1 MAAPDAAVG
10 CAFRFLSLTAAAAD
24 ACGAGDADAVA
35 VAPPEEGARWIG
47 KLVGREAADAD
58 GVEEEDAAASGFAG
72 AAAMDTPEGADMVKA
87 RNHGRRSR

>member
-1 MAAPDAAVG
+1 M
-10 CAFRFLSLTAAAAD
+10 SLATDAAD
-24 ACGAGDADAVA
+24 ACGAGEADA

-58 GVEEEDAAASGFAG
+58 GVEDEDAAASGLAG